1 MKIQLLFVS
10 AFVFVISHSYSQN
23 HDISVG
29 MGIASSNQI
38 VDAFGSSISSII
50 FPGYST
56 LEETSSL
63 SEFRLAYAFTPK
75 ERWSYGVAF
84 SYSKIE
90 YDIKT
95 NNTKVGEQTSS
106 YYTFAGETTYSYINK
121 EKIKLYALV
130 GLGATIN
137 STERQTDSET
147 SVEDDTNDT
156 FFNFQITSIGFR
168 YGKKWGGFAEAG
180 FGYRGIISFGAFY
193 KFI

>member
-1 MKIQLLFVS
+1 MKIKLLFVS
-10 AFVFVISHSYSQN
+10 AFVFVVSHSYSQN

-38 VDAFGSSISSII
+38 VDAFESSISSIF

-63 SEFRLAYAFTPK
+63 GEFRLAYAFTPK
-75 ERWSYGVAF
+75 ERWSYGVAL

-95 NNTKVGEQTSS
+95 NNAKVGEQTSS

-130 GLGATIN
+130 GLGATLS
-137 STERQTDSET
+137 STERQTDSGT

-156 FFNFQITSIGFR
+156 FFNFQITPIGFR